1 MSATSSINT
10 SATVRAM
17 SHARC
22 GEPSR
27 TLTVKANDSGSALAG
42 VRAAKSGDE
51 VFRVFGV
58 KHGSVESCRVAV
70 YRRQA

>member
-17 SHARC
+17 SRARC

-27 TLTVKANDSGSALAG
+27 TVTVKANDFGSALAG
-42 VRAAKSGDE
+42 VRAVKSGDE
-51 VFRVFGV
+51 VFR
-58 KHGSVESCRVAV
+58 
-70 YRRQA
+70 